1 MSDDTTIIYD
11 NHVDTR
17 RNKNR
22 FWLSKKQRDIGDSAD
37 LDKIISAW
45 VWSNQG
51 YGHRGLIVVDTPFG
65 YTHGSYSGTD
75 EGIQEMKEEQSGRK
89 IWGTYEDGDDL
100 HILVVGKVKRPKTEK
115 VVSRNRAKRT
125 KSRNKGVDSKPQH
138 GRNRLED
145 DHYRQGRADMGAGRR
160 RR

>member
-45 VWSNQG
+45 VWSNDG
-51 YGHRGLIVVDTPFG
+51 YGKRGLIVIDTPFG
-65 YTHGSYSGTD
+65 YTHGSYPGTD
-75 EGIQEMKEEQSGRK
+75 AGIQEMKEEQSGRR

-100 HILVVGKVKRPKTEK
+100 HILVVGKVKNGKKAPK
-115 VVSRNRAKRT
+115 T
-125 KSRNKGVDSKPQH
+125 KSRNRS
-138 GRNRLED
+138 RTA
-145 DHYRQGRADMGAGRR
+145 RQVYEPTETPRRRPDMDNTRR
-160 RR
+160 RRR

>member
-1 MSDDTTIIYD
+1 MTDDTTIIYD

-45 VWSNQG
+45 VWSNDG
-51 YGHRGLIVVDTPFG
+51 YGKRGLIVVDTPFG
-65 YTHGSYSGTD
+65 YTHGSYPGTD
-75 EGIQEMKEEQSGRK
+75 AGIQDMKAEQSGRK

-100 HILVVGKVKRPKTEK
+100 HILVVGKVKRPKAEK
-115 VVSRNRAKRT
+115 VVSRN
-125 KSRNKGVDSKPQH
+125 KGGESKPQH
-138 GRNRLED
+138 GRNRPED